1 MKIEQPRNFLKSLFE
16 EAIRTADP
24 ELIIQPFVPDP
35 PKGKTVVIGVGKAA
49 AKLAFA
55 LENSFK
61 GSLSGV
67 VVTPYGH
74 GVNCR
79 NIEVL
84 EAAHPIPDENGLL
97 ASRKIFRA
105 VKDLSADDLV
115 IALVCGGGSALLPA
129 PPKTLKLQDEIELN
143 KVLLSSGFSI
153 SKMNLI
159 RKHISD
165 AKGGKLGLACYPAK
179 LITLVLSDV
188 PGDQL
193 HQVASG
199 PTIADNFKRED
210 ALNEITSRNLKLPE
224 NIMHHLNSSSAD
236 CPTPNQLK
244 KLDHEIYMIGSAH
257 NSLTAV
263 KRKVEQLG
271 LNAVILSDSIE
282 GEASEIGKMHA
293 AIVDQI
299 NLYDQPFKKPI
310 LLLSGGETT
319 VTLNDFSG
327 RGGRNTEF
335 LLSFLISLKDCH
347 DTYVLAADTDGIDGS
362 EKNAGAFG
370 DSDTLSIIR
379 AKGLNPEELLL
390 THNAYLAFEAA
401 GALFFSGSTG
411 TNVNDFRAILLL
423 K

>member
-1 MKIEQPRNFLKSLFE
+1 MKIEQPRNFLKSLFL
-16 EAIRTADP
+16 EAVRTADP

-79 NIEVL
+79 NIDVL

-129 PPKTLKLQDEIELN
+129 PPKTLKLQDEIVLN

-165 AKGGKLGLACYPAK
+165 A
-179 LITLVLSDV
+179 
-188 PGDQL
+188 
-193 HQVASG
+193 
-199 PTIADNFKRED
+199 
-210 ALNEITSRNLKLPE
+210 
-224 NIMHHLNSSSAD
+224 
-236 CPTPNQLK
+236 
-244 KLDHEIYMIGSAH
+244 
-257 NSLTAV
+257 
-263 KRKVEQLG
+263 
-271 LNAVILSDSIE
+271 
-282 GEASEIGKMHA
+282 
-293 AIVDQI
+293 
-299 NLYDQPFKKPI
+299 
-310 LLLSGGETT
+310 
-319 VTLNDFSG
+319 
-327 RGGRNTEF
+327 
-335 LLSFLISLKDCH
+335 
-347 DTYVLAADTDGIDGS
+347 
-362 EKNAGAFG
+362 
-370 DSDTLSIIR
+370 
-379 AKGLNPEELLL
+379 
-390 THNAYLAFEAA
+390 
-401 GALFFSGSTG
+401 
-411 TNVNDFRAILLL
+411 
-423 K
+423 